1 MTWRAAEAVAR
12 AAQVCRRLTLTARHG
27 VGDRVGDRRVPGRPQ
42 PSGME
47 VEAFRPYSPGDDVRH
62 IDWNAAART
71 DALVTRR
78 FTAERA
84 VRFDVLI
91 DASASMDAPAGDGKL
106 DAVRELATAL
116 AWMGLAAGDAV
127 ALHALG
133 RASGPV
139 CRHRAS
145 AARAADWLATL
156 GVAGELDLGTA
167 LATHARRHPGPA
179 VSFVVSDLMVEPAA
193 IEAGVHALRRARHAV
208 ALLHVL
214 GPSDLDPM
222 RHLTAG
228 VLQDVETGATHPIAL
243 TPTTCARYA
252 TLLAEHAKALA
263 GVAARAGAAYV
274 RVATDDSLATVLVE
288 RLASAGIVRR
298 R

>member
-1 MTWRAAEAVAR
+1 MTWTAAEAVAR

-42 PSGME
+42 ASGME
-47 VEAFRPYSPGDDVRH
+47 VEAFRPYAPGDDVRH
-62 IDWNAAART
+62 VDWNAAART

-116 AWMGLAAGDAV
+116 A
-127 ALHALG
+127 
-133 RASGPV
+133 
-139 CRHRAS
+139 
-145 AARAADWLATL
+145 TY
-156 GVAGELDLGTA
+156 
-167 LATHARRHPGPA
+167 ARRHPGPA